1 MKFIFPQN
9 YNFKNKIFGIIDYS
23 VAIVNIIW
31 CITVFT
37 LLNFFI
43 NDINVKL
50 ISFIILCF
58 PVFLLSISGVHG
70 ENIIYIFVYIVKFL
84 FSQKLFFYRKTN
96 KYR

>member
-50 ISFIILCF
+50 ISFIFLCF

-84 FSQKLFFYRKTN
+84 FSQKLFFYRKTS

>member
-23 VAIVNIIW
+23 VAIVNIVW

-43 NDINVKL
+43 SDINVKL

-58 PVFLLSISGVHG
+58 PVF
-70 ENIIYIFVYIVKFL
+70 
-84 FSQKLFFYRKTN
+84 YRKN
-96 KYR
+96 VPK